1 MAASTASLIAR
12 LPPEQRLRFLQMMTP
27 EQQEALRYCW
37 EFWARPEQL
46 PPETNPKHPSG
57 HWRIWLLLPGRGF
70 GKLAA
75 LDTPIPTPT
84 GWTTMGTVKIGDMV
98 LDERGRPTR
107 VVGVSPVQFDTT
119 YRVRFSD
126 GSSLVAGAS
135 HQWATWDAAARK
147 AFSRSRH
154 EDRSRFPDDWP
165 TWRVKWRKGG
175 NILHRDTVQCAED
188 MIDAGV
194 SIRAAARAVGRCRI
208 ALARHIAAGGFR
220 DLVTR
225 EQPAGAGG
233 RVVTTQQI
241 KDTLRAG
248 KRGDMNHCIPNA
260 RPLELPPADLPI
272 PPYVLGAWLGDGT
285 AGSGEISAHQDDQ
298 RHIRAEI
305 ESHGFTTRAHQDPQ
319 SFGILGLVP
328 RLRAL
333 GVLDAKAVPAPYLRG
348 SISQRL
354 ALLRGLMDTDG
365 GVENTST
372 VAFVNTVEQIARAVY
387 ELVVSLGMRA
397 GWSSRIPTLNGKP
410 YREAFKVTFTPT
422 MQVFTLLRKARRL
435 KFGGAQ
441 QIRRHHRMIV
451 AVEQIRPVAMRCI
464 SVDSPNHLYLMGR
477 QMVPTHNTLAGAQW
491 VRSEIESGRRRSIG
505 LVGPT
510 EDDVR
515 KTMIEGPTG
524 IMKVCPPTFLPVFE
538 PSNRRLVWPN
548 GGVAHMF
555 SAEKPSAL
563 RGPNLDG
570 AWCVAKGSLV
580 ATRRGAIPIEDVR
593 PHDLVLTRVGYRPV
607 VAATMTM
614 PAAHVLRLEAGAMSL
629 LATGNHRI
637 WVEDRGFVQLSEIK
651 PGDRVL
657 ACSGIQPEWRL
668 IEVTRISV
676 EDQPFPVYDLAVEG
690 AHEFFANGILVH
702 NCDEM
707 GAWGGGSEESDGAE
721 RHGSNRRAKH
731 AFDNLQ
737 FTLRQKPPGA
747 LPVRLVITTT
757 PAPMPLLREIM
768 NDPLTVVTRGT
779 IFDNAEN
786 LDPGALEA
794 YLKQYGGTRKGRQ
807 ELYGEMLDSFDGA
820 LWSPDVLDRHRRGE
834 QQGWRL
840 VRGGNSGQLHM
851 VGPNGALVYFRRIVI
866 SIDPA
871 GSAGRKS
878 NETGLV
884 ACGLGSDE
892 HGYLLE
898 DRSGVYSPERWAAT
912 AVDMY
917 ERWQADKIV
926 AEGNFGGD
934 MVRATLRAVNPAI
947 PVKIVT
953 ASRGKAVRAE
963 PISTF
968 YESGSIHH
976 VEQFKDLE
984 DQLVT
989 WDPLGRGDSP
999 DRLDALVW
1007 GFTELMSRKSNLNLG
1022 HRGFAPAVIPI
1033 YRR

>member
-70 GKLAA
+70 GK
-75 LDTPIPTPT
+75 
-84 GWTTMGTVKIGDMV
+84 
-98 LDERGRPTR
+98 
-107 VVGVSPVQFDTT
+107 
-119 YRVRFSD
+119 
-126 GSSLVAGAS
+126 
-135 HQWATWDAAARK
+135 
-147 AFSRSRH
+147 
-154 EDRSRFPDDWP
+154 
-165 TWRVKWRKGG
+165 
-175 NILHRDTVQCAED
+175 
-188 MIDAGV
+188 
-194 SIRAAARAVGRCRI
+194 
-208 ALARHIAAGGFR
+208 
-220 DLVTR
+220 
-225 EQPAGAGG
+225 
-233 RVVTTQQI
+233 
-241 KDTLRAG
+241 
-248 KRGDMNHCIPNA
+248 
-260 RPLELPPADLPI
+260 
-272 PPYVLGAWLGDGT
+272 
-285 AGSGEISAHQDDQ
+285 
-298 RHIRAEI
+298 
-305 ESHGFTTRAHQDPQ
+305 
-319 SFGILGLVP
+319 
-328 RLRAL
+328 
-333 GVLDAKAVPAPYLRG
+333 
-348 SISQRL
+348 
-354 ALLRGLMDTDG
+354 
-365 GVENTST
+365 
-372 VAFVNTVEQIARAVY
+372 
-387 ELVVSLGMRA
+387 
-397 GWSSRIPTLNGKP
+397 
-410 YREAFKVTFTPT
+410 
-422 MQVFTLLRKARRL
+422 
-435 KFGGAQ
+435 
-441 QIRRHHRMIV
+441 
-451 AVEQIRPVAMRCI
+451 
-464 SVDSPNHLYLMGR
+464 
-477 QMVPTHNTLAGAQW
+477 TLAGSQW

-570 AWCVAKGSLV
+570 AWCVAKGSLI
-580 ATRRGAIPIEDVR
+580 ATRRGTVPIEDVR
-593 PHDLVLTRVGYRPV
+593 PRDLVLTRVGYRPV

-637 WVEDRGFVQLSEIK
+637 WVEGRGFVQLSEIK

-657 ACSGIQPEWRL
+657 ACPDTWNGMAIGGTSAAIPAGALCTKIIGRCFCIARSIARHTEIWRQALKSIISTAIGRTIGPRTLWPSRGASTRPFTPWTLTDYPPWSFISSEIGRAFGRSPASDPCFAPSAARPFALGLSAATLGSVLTDALGVLARAVTPATTSHAESEPKFHASYARALFSATLPAGQNTAAADAKMPRTSRKTESGADPVRWRAAPRPFSAPPTFWHWLLAAAKRASTISRRQAIRSITRFGMASRPICNALDAAPLSPRPPLISGGENIAVQNAAKGTDADQPEWRL

-1007 GFTELMSRKSNLNLG
+1007 GFTELMSRKSNLTLG